1 MTSVLIPF
9 ISLVQIQKESPL
21 SIEITSQGRT
31 CGAHADR
38 RYFVN
43 EKNAACQ
50 QQGEN
55 LSLDKVPLL

>member
-1 MTSVLIPF
+1 M
-9 ISLVQIQKESPL
+9 SLVQIQKESPPY
-21 SIEITSQGRT
+21 IETTSQGRT
-31 CGAHADR
+31 CGVHADR

-50 QQGEN
+50 QQAEN